1 MDLRHSLISD
11 ELIEDLAKTMPMAN
25 IRDGLSS
32 EEDRDLPKYDYINF
46 MQQLLKGHT

>member
-25 IRDGLSS
+25 TRDGGF
-32 EEDRDLPKYDYINF
+32 EEDRELPKYDYISF
-46 MQQLLKGHT
+46 MQQLLQGHT